1 MNRTLPRTAHA
12 LRRLPVLLLAAA
24 ALLLAAAVPARAA
37 VTSELCPSCGAGWV
51 LTYEH
56 RVSRE
61 TLAAAPCA
69 HGADGQDATVRI
81 KWQHVRACTN
91 CAWQDFGEPYDT
103 TAEVCP
109 LDTAP
114 AAAEGTAAAPALS
127 ALALQKELL
136 EQAQA
141 AGLQDGQYMVAVAG
155 RDRYL
160 VRYHTAY
167 ADWDARP
174 QGPLPRAVGSYT
186 WQCAGYE
193 TDIRTL
199 PFAQDWVAARPLAED
214 EDYGTGVL
222 DWALPAVSQ
231 SAVYRRNSD
240 QYILVTLR
248 AGTPDPAAA
257 PELVYQD
264 FYDEDGDLLRC
275 LWRDPRHRQRAGDGA
290 LRRLD
295 RRSRARRADLP
306 PGSPGRGPACRC
318 VSLRAAF

>member
-56 RVSRE
+56 CVGRE

-114 AAAEGTAAAPALS
+114 AAAEGTAAVPALS

-240 QYILVTLR
+240 QYIFVTLR

-275 LWRDPRHRQRAGDGA
+275 LWRDPVTGSELEMEPCGA
-290 LRRLD
+290 WIAEAELD
-295 RRSRARRADLP
+295 ALISHLEAQAADL
-306 PGSPGRGPACRC
+306 
-318 VSLRAAF
+318 LAAV

>member
-1 MNRTLPRTAHA
+1 
-12 LRRLPVLLLAAA
+12 
-24 ALLLAAAVPARAA
+24 
-37 VTSELCPSCGAGWV
+37 
-51 LTYEH
+51 
-56 RVSRE
+56 
-61 TLAAAPCA
+61 
-69 HGADGQDATVRI
+69 
-81 KWQHVRACTN
+81 
-91 CAWQDFGEPYDT
+91 
-103 TAEVCP
+103 
-109 LDTAP
+109 
-114 AAAEGTAAAPALS
+114 
-127 ALALQKELL
+127 
-136 EQAQA
+136 
-141 AGLQDGQYMVAVAG
+141 MVAVAG

-199 PFAQDWVAARPLAED
+199 PFAQDWVAARLLAED

-275 LWRDPRHRQRAGDGA
+275 LWRDPVTGSELEMEPCGA
-290 LRRLD
+290 WIAEAELD
-295 RRSRARRADLP
+295 ALISHLEAQAADL
-306 PGSPGRGPACRC
+306 
-318 VSLRAAF
+318 LAAV